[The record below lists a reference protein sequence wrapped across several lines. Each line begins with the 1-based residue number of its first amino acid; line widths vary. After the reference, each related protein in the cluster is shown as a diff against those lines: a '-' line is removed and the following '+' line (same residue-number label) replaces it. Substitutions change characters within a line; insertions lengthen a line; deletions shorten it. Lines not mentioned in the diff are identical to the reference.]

1 MFRTQWNY
9 QQEEGEVNDMPSE
22 TIPNQS
28 KSIAEIYRLYAS
40 GQPISTN
47 PNLDYTGDE
56 FVPNFE
62 FMDPVERDAYIEKV
76 AQLKKSIDERQ
87 AEKKQKEA
95 EEKEASE
102 KNKFEELYKK
112 YGVNTPDPTQTA
124 APGGANA

>member
-62 FMDPVERDAYIEKV
+62 FMDPVERDIYIEKV
-76 AQLKKSIDERQ
+76 AQLKQTIDERQ
-87 AEKKQKEA
+87 AEKNKKKPKKRRLLKKISSKNSIKNTVQKHRIQQ
-95 EEKEASE
+95 K
-102 KNKFEELYKK
+102 
-112 YGVNTPDPTQTA
+112 
-124 APGGANA
+124 